1 MKIAYLGAGAAGRIC
16 GACLH
21 DNGLATAM
29 RALGEDLLLIPT
41 YTPIRTDEENVS
53 HSRVFF
59 GGINVFLQQKS
70 ALFRHTPWLLD
81 RLFDSPTLLNWLSRR
96 SSGMQAADLGELTVS
111 TFQGTHGK
119 QRKEIAKLVHW
130 LATDFKPDI
139 VHISNIML
147 AGMAGSL
154 KDKLGVPVV
163 ASLMGEDIFLEA
175 LPEPHYSQARQL
187 LRDKARDVQAFVALN
202 NYYADLMANYLEVPR
217 DKITIIR
224 HGLNLAGYAERAKPA
239 DPSLVTIGYFARIAV
254 EKGLHHLIEAF
265 GMLASDSSLPP
276 LKLRVAGYMSAADE
290 PYFNRIRERVKEL
303 KLLERVDFVGEVD
316 RTKKLDF
323 LQSLDLMA
331 VPTVYHESKGI
342 SVLEALGN
350 GVPVVLPAHGTF
362 PEYIADTGGGVLC
375 EPENPAALAAALKKL
390 ILDPETRATYGQAG
404 ARAIRDRFTSA
415 SMAREHQSLYRDL
428 LQADIKS

>member
-29 RALGEDLLLIPT
+29 RAQGEDLLLIPT

-119 QRKEIAKLVHW
+119 QRKEIAKLLQW
-130 LATDFKPDI
+130 LANDFKPEL
-139 VHISNIML
+139 VHLSNIML
-147 AGMAGSL
+147 AGMAGPIKERL
-154 KDKLGVPVV
+154 RVPIV

-175 LPEPHYSQARQL
+175 LTEPHYSQARQL
-187 LRDKARDVQAFVALN
+187 LREKARDVDAFVALN
-202 NYYADLMANYLEVPR
+202 GYYADLMANYLDVPR
-217 DKITIIR
+217 EKITVIR

-239 DPSLVTIGYFARIAV
+239 DPALVTIGYFARIAV

-265 GMLASDSSLPP
+265 GLLARDASLPP

-290 PYFNRIRERVKEL
+290 PYLARIQERVREL
-303 KLLERVDFVGEVD
+303 QLDERVDFVGEVD
-316 RTKKLDF
+316 RAHKLTF

-342 SVLEALGN
+342 SVLEAIGN

-375 EPENPAALAAALKKL
+375 EPENPAALAAALKTL
-390 ILDPETRATYGQAG
+390 VLDPAARATYGEAG
-404 ARAIRDRFTSA
+404 ARAIRERFTA
-415 SMAREHQSLYRDL
+415 EAMAREHRALYRH
-428 LQADIKS
+428 LQNQQK

>member
-1 MKIAYLGAGAAGRIC
+1 
-16 GACLH
+16 
-21 DNGLATAM
+21 M
-29 RALGEDLLLIPT
+29 RAQGEDLLLIPT

-59 GGINVFLQQKS
+59 GGVNVFLQQKS

-81 RLFDSPTLLNWLSRR
+81 RLFDTPSLLNWLSKR

-119 QRKEIAKLVHW
+119 QRKEIAKLLHW
-130 LATDFKPDI
+130 LANDFKPEL
-139 VHISNIML
+139 VHLSNIML
-147 AGMAGSL
+147 AGMAGPIKERL
-154 KDKLGVPVV
+154 KVPVV

-175 LPEPHYSQARQL
+175 LPEPHYTQARQL
-187 LRDKARDVQAFVALN
+187 LREKARDVDAFVALN
-202 NYYADLMANYLEVPR
+202 GYYADLMAEYLSVPR
-217 DKITIIR
+217 EKITIIR

-239 DPSLVTIGYFARIAV
+239 DPALVTIGYFARIAV

-265 GMLASDSSLPP
+265 DILARDPSLPR
-276 LKLRVAGYMSAADE
+276 LKLRVAGYMSESDK
-290 PYFNRIRERVKEL
+290 PYMARIQERVH
-303 KLLERVDFVGEVD
+303 KLNLSEHVDFVGEVD
-316 RTKKLDF
+316 RAHKLAF

-342 SVLEALGN
+342 SVLEAMGN

-375 EPENPAALAAALKKL
+375 EPENPAALAAALKTL
-390 ILDPETRATYGQAG
+390 ILDPAARAAHGAAG
-404 ARAIRDRFTSA
+404 ARAIRERFTA
-415 SMAREHQSLYRDL
+415 EAMAGEHRSLYRR
-428 LQADIKS
+428 LQRDPDFAQTLTE